1 MISPRVYGVQC
12 RLMQCRQLLHAEAD
26 EAGDDVRRDGLLRC
40 IEQVD
45 ALMYACAVL
54 REEEAT

>member
-40 IEQVD
+40 IDQVD
-45 ALMYACAVL
+45 VLMYACAML
-54 REEEAT
+54 RMEAT